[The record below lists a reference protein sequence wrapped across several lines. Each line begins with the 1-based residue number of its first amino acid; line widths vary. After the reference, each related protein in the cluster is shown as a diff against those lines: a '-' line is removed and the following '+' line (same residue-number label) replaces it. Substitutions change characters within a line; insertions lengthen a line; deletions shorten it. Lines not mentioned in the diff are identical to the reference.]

1 MQEVQE
7 ETAKETDADMSSRK
21 LGIDHF
27 DNEESNPIKSKAM
40 SKYLLESI
48 SIPLS
53 FWLIYCP

>member
-40 SKYLLESI
+40 NKYLLESF
-48 SIPLS
+48 SIPLL